1 MVFCS
6 RGSTSNSRTS
16 SVTESVSIP
25 TEGFS
30 NYFDVIQHLQ
40 TGKNKQK
47 SQMMCYFS
55 ILVWNNHQNIQE
67 NPSSRRTTHDET
79 HYSKGHSSHQH
90 HSHHQYWTNYNNHNP
105 RRTQPSNYSRGYNHN
120 DTYWNN
126 SKSTRFT
133 NHRSVNSLMNNN
145 NNNNNYQQQQ
155 SPPVQRRPGDNQ
167 NSQTFYKNKSSHDR
181 RVNGYHSSQQHTS
194 DYSLNNHQETA
205 NISSTQSYPNNL
217 NSYNR

>member
-1 MVFCS
+1 
-6 RGSTSNSRTS
+6 
-16 SVTESVSIP
+16 
-25 TEGFS
+25 
-30 NYFDVIQHLQ
+30 
-40 TGKNKQK
+40 
-47 SQMMCYFS
+47 MMCYFS

-145 NNNNNYQQQQ
+145 NNNNYQQQQ